1 MNTRLVAGGVIAVV
15 LFGALAYLGPFEA
28 RRDEAPV
35 SAAPGAA
42 TAASPASPASPAP
55 PAASMRRAPVA
66 PPAIEMSA
74 KDLETVRR
82 YAAWSAQTPEEARW
96 LEQHGYPDE
105 ATAERYAQL
114 SDDALGALAAN
125 GDPMAKL
132 QQAERAAYR
141 SQDRQA
147 IDDMFDVAADGSIYA
162 LERLALA
169 QASGRQGDTGMAEAY
184 LQAAR
189 LRGNY
194 AAPVLL
200 GAQSTPEERAMSHAM
215 AQAILDRMNQMRSQR
230 GLPPLGNDPRPGA
243 GVTFEQLF
251 IEWQSRL
258 AAPPSP

>member
-1 MNTRLVAGGVIAVV
+1 MKKKLIAGGVIAAALV
-15 LFGALAYLGPFEA
+15 GAAAFMGPFDD
-28 RRDEAPV
+28 RAPAV
-35 SAAPGAA
+35 RPQAAQAERPDR
-42 TAASPASPASPAP
+42 P
-55 PAASMRRAPVA
+55 PAATPAPALRPMPASA
-66 PPAIEMSA
+66 PAAPMSA
-74 KDLETVRR
+74 GELELVQR

-114 SDDALGALAAN
+114 SDDALAALAAD
-125 GDPMAKL
+125 GDPMARL
-132 QQAERAAYR
+132 QRAERAAYR
-141 SQDRQA
+141 GQDRQA
-147 IDDMFDVAADGSIYA
+147 IDDMFDVAADGSVYA

-194 AAPVLL
+194 AAPVQL

-215 AQAILDRMNQMRSQR
+215 AQAILDRMNQMRRQR

-258 AAPPSP
+258 APPPSP